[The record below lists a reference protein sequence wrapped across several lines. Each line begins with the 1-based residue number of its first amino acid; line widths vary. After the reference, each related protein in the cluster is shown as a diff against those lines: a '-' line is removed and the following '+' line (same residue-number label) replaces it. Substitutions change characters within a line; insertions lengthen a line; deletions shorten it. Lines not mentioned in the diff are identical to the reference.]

1 MISKTPQPKGSG
13 VFFNWYKTGTGS
25 NIESQGIER
34 MNPSTHMVPVLR
46 SGSQILIEALQNNGV
61 KQIFGYPGGTI
72 MPVYDALVGS
82 GLKHYLCRHEQ
93 GAALAADAYGRV
105 TRKAGVCMATSG
117 PGATNLVTGI
127 ANAFMDSVPMV
138 VITGQVPTALQGTD
152 AFQEVDIF
160 GITMPV
166 VKHSYIVRNVSDI
179 PRIVN
184 EAFQLAEN
192 GRPGP
197 VLIDLPKDISA
208 GMGETI
214 ETLPAPLPE
223 ASKPDPVAMQQASDM
238 LSRARRPLVIAGGGI
253 AISDSVGAFRAFI
266 ERTGLPVT
274 TTLKGLG
281 IMPTDHPGYVGMLG
295 MHGNGAANHVVQN
308 CDLLMVV
315 GARFDDRAT
324 GHLSQFAQSARII
337 HLDID
342 PAEISKLRKADVAI
356 VGELKP
362 ALEGLQP
369 ENKANATWLGQCAG
383 WKKEFAW
390 RYDAPAKG
398 IYAPRLLWDLSR
410 AKPEGLTIT
419 CDVGQHQM
427 WVAQHCSFNDPLEHL
442 SSGGLGTMGY
452 GLPAAI
458 GAKIAK
464 PEDMVICVSGDGSFM
479 MNVQE
484 LATINRYGIDV
495 KILLFDNSALGLV
508 RQWQEIFFEGN
519 YSEVHL
525 DDNPDFAGV
534 ARAFG
539 VKARSISEPE
549 EVSQALDWL
558 LHTEGAA
565 MLHVA
570 IDSMENVWPLVPP
583 GKPNHKM
590 MSAKTADQGTGN
602 GK

>member
-1 MISKTPQPKGSG
+1 
-13 VFFNWYKTGTGS
+13 
-25 NIESQGIER
+25 
-34 MNPSTHMVPVLR
+34 MNTSTNLASASPAPALR
-46 SGSQILIEALQNNGV
+46 SGSQILIESLERNGV

-82 GLKHYLCRHEQ
+82 SLVHYLCRHEQ
-93 GAALAADAYGRV
+93 GAALAADAYARV

-138 VITGQVPTALQGTD
+138 VITGQVPSALQGTD

-160 GITMPV
+160 GITLPV

-179 PRIVN
+179 PAIVN
-184 EAFQLAEN
+184 EAFQIAES

-208 GMGETI
+208 GMGEAVFAPPSKQP
-214 ETLPAPLPE
+214 ETSPPEPE
-223 ASKPDPVAMQQASDM
+223 AMRQAAAM
-238 LSRARRPLVIAGGGI
+238 LSESRRPLVIAGGGI
-253 AISDSVGAFRAFI
+253 AISDSVDVFRQFI
-266 ERTGLPVT
+266 VRTGLPVT
-274 TTLKGLG
+274 STLKGLG
-281 IMPTDHPGYVGMLG
+281 VMPAEHPNFVGMLG
-295 MHGNGAANHVVQN
+295 MHGNGAANHAVQN

-324 GHLSQFAQSARII
+324 GHLAQFAPAARVI

-342 PAEISKLRKADVAI
+342 AAEISKLRKADVAI
-356 VGELKP
+356 VGELAP
-362 ALEGLQP
+362 ALEGIRP
-369 ENKANATWLGQCAG
+369 EKTANPGWRAQCAG

-390 RYDAPAKG
+390 RYDAPVKG
-398 IYAPRLLWDLSR
+398 IYAPKLLRDLSHAR
-410 AKPEGLTIT
+410 PEGLTIT

-427 WVAQHCSFNDPLEHL
+427 WVAQHCRFNDPLEHI

-464 PEDMVICVSGDGSFM
+464 PEATVVCVSGDGSIM
-479 MNVQE
+479 MNIQE
-484 LATINRYGIDV
+484 LATVKRYGIDV
-495 KILLFDNSALGLV
+495 KILLLDNSALGLV
-508 RQWQEIFFEGN
+508 RQWQEIFFNGN

-525 DDNPDFAGV
+525 SDNPDFAAV

-539 VKARSISEPE
+539 IQARSISEPE
-549 EVSQALDWL
+549 EVEDALDWL
-558 LHTEGAA
+558 LNTESAA
-565 MLHVA
+565 LLHVS

-583 GKPNHKM
+583 GKPNHQM
-590 MSAKTADQGTGN
+590 MQSSTRR
-602 GK
+602 

>member
-1 MISKTPQPKGSG
+1 MK
-13 VFFNWYKTGTGS
+13 
-25 NIESQGIER
+25 
-34 MNPSTHMVPVLR
+34 PSTQIAPKLR
-46 SGSQILIEALQNNGV
+46 SGSKILIEALERNGV

-105 TRKAGVCMATSG
+105 TRKAGVCIATSG

-138 VITGQVPTALQGTD
+138 VITGQVPSALQGTD

-160 GITMPV
+160 GITLPI
-166 VKHSYIVRNVSDI
+166 VKHSYIVRSVNEI
-179 PRIVN
+179 PHIVN
-184 EAFQLAEN
+184 EAFQLAQN

-208 GMGETI
+208 GMGDVVYTPPQAWPA
-214 ETLPAPLPE
+214 TDLPDE
-223 ASKPDPVAMQQASDM
+223 DAMQAAAEM
-238 LSRARRPLVIAGGGI
+238 LSHARRPLVIAGGGI
-253 AISDSVGAFRAFI
+253 AISDSVEVFRQFI
-266 ERTGLPVT
+266 DRTGLPVT

-281 IMPTDHPGYVGMLG
+281 VMPADDPQYVGMLG
-295 MHGNGAANHVVQN
+295 MHGNGAANHAVQN

-324 GHLSQFAQSARII
+324 GHLAQFAQSARII
-337 HLDID
+337 HVDID
-342 PAEISKLRKADVAI
+342 AAEISKLRKADVAI
-356 VGELKP
+356 VSELAP
-362 ALEGLQP
+362 ALEGIRP
-369 ENKANATWLGQCAG
+369 ENTANPGWRAQCAG
-383 WKKEFAW
+383 WTKEFAW
-390 RYDAPAKG
+390 RYDAPGKG
-398 IYAPRLLWDLSR
+398 IYAPKLLRDLSR
-410 AKPEGLTIT
+410 AQPEGLTIT

-427 WVAQHCSFNDPLEHL
+427 WVAQHCTFNDPLEHI

-458 GAKIAK
+458 GAKVAK
-464 PEDMVICVSGDGSFM
+464 PDATVVCVSGDGSIM
-479 MNVQE
+479 MNIQE
-484 LATINRYGIDV
+484 LATLNRYGIDV
-495 KILLFDNSALGLV
+495 KILLLDNSALGLV

-525 DDNPDFAGV
+525 ADNPDFAAV

-539 VKARSISEPE
+539 IQARSIKEPE
-549 EVSQALDWL
+549 EVSDALEWL
-558 LHTEGAA
+558 LNTESAA
-565 MLHVA
+565 MLHVS

-590 MSAKTADQGTGN
+590 MRSN
-602 GK
+602 P

>member
-1 MISKTPQPKGSG
+1 MKTSSHLAPE
-13 VFFNWYKTGTGS
+13 F
-25 NIESQGIER
+25 
-34 MNPSTHMVPVLR
+34 R
-46 SGSQILIEALQNNGV
+46 SGSQVLLEALERNGV

-72 MPVYDALVGS
+72 MPVYDALVGT
-82 GLKHYLCRHEQ
+82 GLQHYLCRHEQ

-138 VITGQVPTALQGTD
+138 VITGQVPSTLQGTD

-160 GITMPV
+160 GITLPI
-166 VKHSYIVRNVSDI
+166 VKHSYIVRNIADI
-179 PRIVN
+179 PRIVD
-184 EAFQLAEN
+184 EAFLIAEG

-208 GMGETI
+208 GMGAAIHVPKSIYPEA
-214 ETLPAPLPE
+214 PAPDPAAMKT
-223 ASKPDPVAMQQASDM
+223 ASEM
-238 LSRARRPLVIAGGGI
+238 LSQARRPLVIAGGGI
-253 AISDSVGAFRAFI
+253 AISDSVEVFRDFI
-266 ERTGLPVT
+266 ARTGVPVT
-274 TTLKGLG
+274 ATLKGLG
-281 IMPTDHPGYVGMLG
+281 VIPSDAPGFVGMLG
-295 MHGNGAANHVVQN
+295 MHGNGAANHAVQN

-324 GHLSQFAQSARII
+324 GHLAQFAKSARVI

-342 PAEISKLRKADVAI
+342 AAEISKLRKADVAI
-356 VGELKP
+356 VGELAP
-362 ALEGLQP
+362 ALEGIRPQK
-369 ENKANATWLGQCAG
+369 KANPGWCSQCEG
-383 WKKEFAW
+383 WTREFAW
-390 RYDAPAKG
+390 RYDAPVKG
-398 IYAPRLLWDLSR
+398 IYAPKLLRDLSR
-410 AKPEGLTIT
+410 VKPEDMIIT

-427 WVAQHCSFNDPLEHL
+427 WVAQHCKFDDPLQHL

-458 GAKIAK
+458 GAKVAR
-464 PEDMVICVSGDGSFM
+464 PESTVVCVSGDGSIM

-484 LATINRYGIDV
+484 LATIKRYGIDV

-508 RQWQEIFFEGN
+508 RQWQEIFFDGN

-525 DDNPDFAGV
+525 SDNPDFAGV

-539 VKARSISEPE
+539 IQARSISESE
-549 EVSQALDWL
+549 EVAAALEWL
-558 LHTEGAA
+558 LNTDGAA
-565 MLHVA
+565 MLHVS

-590 MSAKTADQGTGN
+590 MQSIPKDQR
-602 GK
+602 

>member
-1 MISKTPQPKGSG
+1 
-13 VFFNWYKTGTGS
+13 
-25 NIESQGIER
+25 
-34 MNPSTHMVPVLR
+34 MNASTQMAPEHAR
-46 SGSQILIEALQNNGV
+46 SGSQILIEMLKRNGV
-61 KQIFGYPGGTI
+61 KQFFGYPGGTI

-138 VITGQVPTALQGTD
+138 VITGQVPSALQGTD

-160 GITMPV
+160 GITLPI
-166 VKHSYIVRNVSDI
+166 VKHSYIVREIADI

-184 EAFQLAEN
+184 EAFQLAQG

-208 GMGETI
+208 GMGEVI
-214 ETLPAPLPE
+214 DVDPEPQPELPQ
-223 ASKPDPVAMQQASDM
+223 PDVQAMQAASEL
-238 LSRARRPLVIAGGGI
+238 LSQARRPLVIAGGGI
-253 AISDSVGAFRAFI
+253 AISDSVEVFRKFVASM
-266 ERTGLPVT
+266 GVPVT
-274 TTLKGLG
+274 STLKGLG
-281 IMPTDHPGYVGMLG
+281 VMPTDDPCYVGMLG
-295 MHGNGAANHVVQN
+295 MHGNGAANHAVQN
-308 CDLLMVV
+308 CDVLMVV

-324 GHLSQFAQSARII
+324 GHLAQFAKSARII

-342 PAEISKLRKADVAI
+342 AAEISKLRKADVAV
-356 VGELKP
+356 VGELAP
-362 ALEGLQP
+362 ALEGIRP
-369 ENKANATWLGQCAG
+369 NTRANATWCAQCEG

-390 RYDAPAKG
+390 RYDAPGKG
-398 IYAPRLLWDLSR
+398 IYAPRLLRDLSR
-410 AKPEGLTIT
+410 ARPEGMTIT

-427 WVAQHCSFNDPLEHL
+427 WVAQHCHFDDPLDHL

-464 PEDMVICVSGDGSFM
+464 PENTVVCVSGDGSIM

-484 LATINRYGIDV
+484 LATLNRYGIDV
-495 KILLFDNSALGLV
+495 KILLLDNSALGLV
-508 RQWQEIFFEGN
+508 RQWQEIFFDGN

-539 VKARSISEPE
+539 IQAHSIKEPE
-549 EVSQALDWL
+549 EVYDGLEWL
-558 LHTEGAA
+558 LNTKGPA
-565 MLHVA
+565 MLHVS

-590 MSAKTADQGTGN
+590 MKSNPQKAR
-602 GK
+602 

>member
-1 MISKTPQPKGSG
+1 M
-13 VFFNWYKTGTGS
+13 
-25 NIESQGIER
+25 E
-34 MNPSTHMVPVLR
+34 PSTQLAPELR
-46 SGSQILIEALQNNGV
+46 SGSQILIEMLKRNGV

-160 GITMPV
+160 GITLPI
-166 VKHSYIVRNVSDI
+166 VKHSYIVREVADI

-184 EAFQLAEN
+184 EAFQLAQG

-208 GMGETI
+208 GMGEFIDT
-214 ETLPAPLPE
+214 TPVPLPKACEPDAGALHE
-223 ASKPDPVAMQQASDM
+223 AGKM

-253 AISDSVGAFRAFI
+253 AISNSVEVFRRFVA
-266 ERTGLPVT
+266 RTGVPVT
-274 TTLKGLG
+274 STLKGLG
-281 IMPTDHPGYVGMLG
+281 VMSTDDPGFVGMLG
-295 MHGNGAANHVVQN
+295 MHGNGAANHAVQN

-324 GHLSQFAQSARII
+324 GHLAQFAPSARII

-342 PAEISKLRKADVAI
+342 AAEISKLRKADLAI
-356 VGELKP
+356 VSELAP
-362 ALEGLQP
+362 ALEGIQP
-369 ENKANATWLGQCAG
+369 ESKANSTWCGQCAS

-390 RYDAPAKG
+390 RYDAPGNG
-398 IYAPRLLWDLSR
+398 IYAPRLLRDLSR
-410 AKPEGLTIT
+410 ARPEGMTIT
-419 CDVGQHQM
+419 CDVGQHPM
-427 WVAQHCSFNDPLEHL
+427 WVAQHCKFNDPLEHL

-464 PEDMVICVSGDGSFM
+464 PENTVVCVSGDGSIM
-479 MNVQE
+479 MNIQE
-484 LATINRYGIDV
+484 LATLNRYGIDV
-495 KILLFDNSALGLV
+495 KIVLLDNAALGLV
-508 RQWQEIFFEGN
+508 RQWQEIFFDGN

-525 DDNPDFAGV
+525 DDNPDFAAV

-539 VKARSISEPE
+539 IQARSIKEPE
-549 EVSQALDWL
+549 EVSDGIEWL
-558 LHTEGAA
+558 LNTQAAA
-565 MLHVA
+565 MLHVS

-583 GKPNHKM
+583 GKANHRM
-590 MSAKTADQGTGN
+590 MQSKPKN
-602 GK
+602 R

>member
-1 MISKTPQPKGSG
+1 MKASPHIATK
-13 VFFNWYKTGTGS
+13 
-25 NIESQGIER
+25 
-34 MNPSTHMVPVLR
+34 LR
-46 SGSQILIEALQNNGV
+46 SGSQILIEALERNGV

-138 VITGQVPTALQGTD
+138 VITGQVPTPLQGTD

-160 GITMPV
+160 GITLPI
-166 VKHSYIVRNVSDI
+166 VKHSYKVRDVADI

-184 EAFQLAEN
+184 EAFELAES

-197 VLIDLPKDISA
+197 VLIDFPKDISA
-208 GMGETI
+208 GMGEVAD
-214 ETLPAPLPE
+214 TLPASRPEVRLPDAGSLQA
-223 ASKPDPVAMQQASDM
+223 ASEM
-238 LSRARRPLVIAGGGI
+238 LSNARRPLIIAGGGI
-253 AISDSVGAFRAFI
+253 AISDSVNDFRQFAA
-266 ERTGLPVT
+266 RTGVPVAA
-274 TTLKGLG
+274 TLKGLG
-281 IMPTDHPGYVGMLG
+281 VMPVDDPCFVGMLG
-295 MHGNGAANHVVQN
+295 MHGNGAANHAVQN
-308 CDLLMVV
+308 CDVLMVV

-324 GHLSQFAQSARII
+324 GHLAQFAQSARII

-356 VGELKP
+356 VSELAP
-362 ALEGLQP
+362 ALAGIRP
-369 ENKANATWLGQCAG
+369 ERKANASWCAQCAG

-390 RYDAPAKG
+390 RYDAPGEG
-398 IYAPRLLWDLSR
+398 IYAPRLLRDLSR
-410 AKPEGLTIT
+410 ARPEGMTIT

-427 WVAQHCSFNDPLEHL
+427 WVAQHCNFNDPLEHI

-458 GAKIAK
+458 GVKIAK
-464 PEDMVICVSGDGSFM
+464 PEATVVCVSGDGSIM
-479 MNVQE
+479 MNIQE
-484 LATINRYGIDV
+484 LATLSRYGIDV

-508 RQWQEIFFEGN
+508 RQWQELFFGGN
-519 YSEVHL
+519 YSEVDL
-525 DDNPDFAGV
+525 SDNPDFAAV
-534 ARAFG
+534 ASAFG
-539 VKARSISEPE
+539 IQSRSIEKPE
-549 EVSQALDWL
+549 EEADAIEWL
-558 LHTEGAA
+558 LNTQGPAL
-565 MLHVA
+565 LHVTV
-570 IDSMENVWPLVPP
+570 DPMENVWPLVPP

-590 MSAKTADQGTGN
+590 MRANPAKGR
-602 GK
+602 

>member
-1 MISKTPQPKGSG
+1 
-13 VFFNWYKTGTGS
+13 
-25 NIESQGIER
+25 
-34 MNPSTHMVPVLR
+34 MNPSTHLVPEIL
-46 SGSQILIEALQNNGV
+46 SGSQILIEALERNGV

-82 GLKHYLCRHEQ
+82 GIKHYLCRHEQ
-93 GAALAADAYGRV
+93 GAALAADAFGRV

-138 VITGQVPTALQGTD
+138 VVTGQVPSALQGTD

-160 GITMPV
+160 GITLPI
-166 VKHSYIVRNVSDI
+166 VKHSYIVREVADI
-179 PRIVN
+179 PRIVS
-184 EAFQLAEN
+184 EAFQLAQN

-208 GMGETI
+208 GMGEAVFTQPV
-214 ETLPAPLPE
+214 EPQAPP
-223 ASKPDPVAMQQASDM
+223 KPDTGAMKTASEM
-238 LSRARRPLVIAGGGI
+238 LSQARRPLVIAGGGI
-253 AISDSVGAFRAFI
+253 AISDSVEAFREFAT
-266 ERTGLPVT
+266 RTGVPVT

-281 IMPTDHPGYVGMLG
+281 VMPTHDPCYLGMLG
-295 MHGNGAANHVVQN
+295 MHGNGAANHAVQN

-324 GHLSQFAQSARII
+324 GHLAQFAPSARVI
-337 HLDID
+337 HIDID
-342 PAEISKLRKADVAI
+342 PAEISKLRKADVSI
-356 VGELKP
+356 VSELAP
-362 ALEGLQP
+362 ALEGIRP
-369 ENKANATWLGQCAG
+369 ESQANSGWRAQCMG
-383 WKKEFAW
+383 WIKEFAW
-390 RYDAPAKG
+390 RYDAPAEG
-398 IYAPRLLWDLSR
+398 IYAPRLLRDLSR
-410 AKPEGLTIT
+410 VQPEGMIIT

-427 WVAQHCSFNDPLEHL
+427 WVAQHCTFSDPLQHI

-458 GAKIAK
+458 GAKVAK
-464 PEDMVICVSGDGSFM
+464 PEATVVCVSGDGSIM

-484 LATINRYGIDV
+484 LATLKRYGIDV

-508 RQWQEIFFEGN
+508 RQWQEIFFDGN

-525 DDNPDFAGV
+525 SDNPDFAGV

-539 VKARSISEPE
+539 IQARSIEQPE
-549 EVSQALDWL
+549 EVSEALAWL
-558 LHTEGAA
+558 LNTDGAA
-565 MLHVA
+565 MLHVS

-590 MSAKTADQGTGN
+590 MSSNPEKGR
-602 GK
+602 

>member
-1 MISKTPQPKGSG
+1 
-13 VFFNWYKTGTGS
+13 
-25 NIESQGIER
+25 
-34 MNPSTHMVPVLR
+34 MNPSKQLAPELL
-46 SGSQILIEALQNNGV
+46 SGSQVLIEALERNGV

-82 GLKHYLCRHEQ
+82 SMKHYLCRHEQ

-138 VITGQVPTALQGTD
+138 VITGQVPSALQGTD

-160 GITMPV
+160 GITLPI
-166 VKHSYIVRNVSDI
+166 VKHSYIVREIADI
-179 PRIVN
+179 PRIVD
-184 EAFQLAEN
+184 EAFQLAES

-208 GMGETI
+208 GTGPAVHVP
-214 ETLPAPLPE
+214 LAPLP
-223 ASKPDPVAMQQASDM
+223 AAPKPDASALQAASDM
-238 LSRARRPLVIAGGGI
+238 LSKARRPLVIAGGGI
-253 AISDSVGAFRAFI
+253 AISDSVEAFRRFV
-266 ERTGLPVT
+266 ERTAVPVT

-281 IMPTDHPGYVGMLG
+281 VMPADAEGYVGMLG
-295 MHGNGAANHVVQN
+295 MHGNGAANHAVQN

-324 GHLSQFAQSARII
+324 GHLAQFAPSARVI
-337 HLDID
+337 HIDID
-342 PAEISKLRKADVAI
+342 AAEISKLRKADVAI
-356 VGELKP
+356 VSELAP
-362 ALEGLQP
+362 ALDGIRP
-369 ENKANATWLGQCAG
+369 EHKANAGWRAQCAG
-383 WKKEFAW
+383 WTREFAW

-398 IYAPRLLWDLSR
+398 IYAPKLLRDLSR
-410 AKPEGLTIT
+410 VQPAGMITT

-427 WVAQHCSFNDPLEHL
+427 WVAQHCSFDDPLQHL

-458 GAKIAK
+458 GAKVAR
-464 PEDMVICVSGDGSFM
+464 PEVTVLCVSGDGSIM

-484 LATINRYGIDV
+484 LATLKRYDIDV

-508 RQWQEIFFEGN
+508 RQWQEIFFDGN

-525 DDNPDFAGV
+525 SDNPDFAGV

-539 VKARSISEPE
+539 IQARSINEPG
-549 EVSQALDWL
+549 EVSGALDWL
-558 LHTEGAA
+558 LNSEGAA

-590 MSAKTADQGTGN
+590 MRSNPDKAR
-602 GK
+602 

>member
-1 MISKTPQPKGSG
+1 MK
-13 VFFNWYKTGTGS
+13 
-25 NIESQGIER
+25 
-34 MNPSTHMVPVLR
+34 PSTNLAPRLH
-46 SGSQILIEALQNNGV
+46 SGSQVLIEMLKRNGV

-72 MPVYDALVGS
+72 MPVYDALVGA
-82 GLKHYLCRHEQ
+82 GLQHYLCRHEQ

-105 TRKAGVCMATSG
+105 TRRAGVCMATSG

-127 ANAFMDSVPMV
+127 ANAFMDSVPLV
-138 VITGQVPTALQGTD
+138 VITGQVPSPLQGTD

-160 GITMPV
+160 GITLPI
-166 VKHSYIVRNVSDI
+166 VKHSYIVREISDI

-184 EAFQLAEN
+184 EAFQLAEG

-208 GMGETI
+208 GMSEVSYS
-214 ETLPAPLPE
+214 APLPQPLLPQPE
-223 ASKPDPVAMQQASDM
+223 PLAVQAAIEM
-238 LSRARRPLVIAGGGI
+238 LSQARRPLIIAGGGI
-253 AISDSVGAFRAFI
+253 AISDSVDVFRSFV
-266 ERTGLPVT
+266 ERTGIPVT
-274 TTLKGLG
+274 STLKGLG
-281 IMPTDHPGYVGMLG
+281 VMPSGDPDFVGMLG
-295 MHGNGAANHVVQN
+295 MHGNGAANHAVQN
-308 CDLLMVV
+308 CDVLMVV

-324 GHLSQFAQSARII
+324 GHLAGFAQSARII

-342 PAEISKLRKADVAI
+342 AAEISKLRKADVAI
-356 VGELKP
+356 VSELAP
-362 ALEGLQP
+362 ALEAIQLHD
-369 ENKANATWLGQCAG
+369 KVRASWLGQCAG

-390 RYDAPAKG
+390 RYDAPGKG
-398 IYAPRLLWDLSR
+398 IYAPRLLRDLSS
-410 AKPEGLTIT
+410 AKPEGMTIT

-427 WVAQHCSFNDPLEHL
+427 WVAQHCSFDNPLDHL

-464 PEDMVICVSGDGSFM
+464 PENTVVCVSGDGSIM

-484 LATINRYGIDV
+484 LATLNRYKIDV
-495 KILLFDNSALGLV
+495 KILLLDNSALGLV
-508 RQWQEIFFEGN
+508 RQWQQIFFDGN

-539 VKARSISEPE
+539 IQARTISEPD
-549 EVSQALDWL
+549 EVCTALDWL
-558 LHTEGAA
+558 LNTEGAA
-565 MLHVA
+565 MLHVS

-583 GKPNHKM
+583 GKANHM
-590 MSAKTADQGTGN
+590 MMKSNPLKEH
-602 GK
+602 

>member
-1 MISKTPQPKGSG
+1 M
-13 VFFNWYKTGTGS
+13 
-25 NIESQGIER
+25 EA
-34 MNPSTHMVPVLR
+34 STHRAMEVR
-46 SGSQILIEALQNNGV
+46 SGSQILIKALERNGV

-160 GITMPV
+160 GITLPI
-166 VKHSYIVRNVSDI
+166 VKHSYIVRDIAAI

-184 EAFQLAEN
+184 EAFELAEG

-208 GMGETI
+208 GMGEVGDRTPPSRPAVR
-214 ETLPAPLPE
+214 LPDSQALQA
-223 ASKPDPVAMQQASDM
+223 ASEILAN
-238 LSRARRPLVIAGGGI
+238 ARRPLIIAGGGI
-253 AISDSVGAFRAFI
+253 AISDSVTVFREFAA
-266 ERTGLPVT
+266 RTGVPVT
-274 TTLKGLG
+274 ATLKGLG
-281 IMPTDHPGYVGMLG
+281 VMPADDPCYVGMLG
-295 MHGNGAANHVVQN
+295 MHGNGAANHAVQN
-308 CDLLMVV
+308 CDVLMVV

-324 GHLSQFAQSARII
+324 GHLAQFAPSARII

-342 PAEISKLRKADVAI
+342 PAEISKLRKADVAVI
-356 VGELKP
+356 SELAP
-362 ALEGLQP
+362 ALEGIQP
-369 ENKANATWLGQCAG
+369 EHKANATWCAQCAA

-390 RYDAPAKG
+390 RYDAPGEG
-398 IYAPRLLWDLSR
+398 IYAPKLLRDLSR
-410 AKPEGLTIT
+410 ACPQRTIIT

-427 WVAQHCSFNDPLEHL
+427 WVAQHCKFDDPLEHI

-458 GAKIAK
+458 GASIAR
-464 PEDMVICVSGDGSFM
+464 PEATVVCVSGDGSIM
-479 MNVQE
+479 MNIQE
-484 LATINRYGIDV
+484 LATLKRYAIDV
-495 KILLFDNSALGLV
+495 KILLLDNSALGLV
-508 RQWQEIFFEGN
+508 RQWQELFFDGN
-519 YSEVHL
+519 YSEVNL
-525 DDNPDFAGV
+525 ADNPDFAVV
-534 ARAFG
+534 ANAFG
-539 VKARSISEPE
+539 IQSRSIDQPD
-549 EVSQALDWL
+549 EVAGAIEWL
-558 LHTEGAA
+558 LNTEGAA
-565 MLHVA
+565 LLHVS
-570 IDSMENVWPLVPP
+570 IDPMENVWPLVPP

-590 MSAKTADQGTGN
+590 MKSNPAKGR
-602 GK
+602 

>member
-1 MISKTPQPKGSG
+1 
-13 VFFNWYKTGTGS
+13 
-25 NIESQGIER
+25 
-34 MNPSTHMVPVLR
+34 MNASTHIAPELR
-46 SGSQILIEALQNNGV
+46 SGSQILIRALEGNGV

-82 GLKHYLCRHEQ
+82 SMKHYLCRHEQ

-127 ANAFMDSVPMV
+127 ANAFMDSVPVV

-160 GITMPV
+160 GITLPI
-166 VKHSYIVRNVSDI
+166 VKHSYIVRNVADI

-184 EAFQLAEN
+184 EAFALAEG

-197 VLIDLPKDISA
+197 VLIDFPKDISA
-208 GMGETI
+208 GMGEVADCQ
-214 ETLPAPLPE
+214 PVARPVARFPE
-223 ASKPDPVAMQQASDM
+223 AGLLQAASDV
-238 LSRARRPLVIAGGGI
+238 LAKARRPLIIAGGGI
-253 AISDSVGAFRAFI
+253 AISDSVDVFREFAA
-266 ERTGLPVT
+266 RTGIPVS

-281 IMPTDHPGYVGMLG
+281 VIPTDDPCFVGMLG
-295 MHGNGAANHVVQN
+295 MHGNGAANHAVQN
-308 CDLLMVV
+308 CDVLMVI

-324 GHLSQFAQSARII
+324 GKLSQFAPSARII

-356 VGELKP
+356 VSELAP
-362 ALEGLQP
+362 ALEGIQP
-369 ENKANATWLGQCAG
+369 ARKASASWCGQCAG

-398 IYAPRLLWDLSR
+398 IYAPKLLRDLSR
-410 AKPEGLTIT
+410 ARPEGMTIT

-427 WVAQHCSFNDPLEHL
+427 WVAQHCRFTDPLEHI

-458 GAKIAK
+458 GAKVAK
-464 PEDMVICVSGDGSFM
+464 PEATVVCVSGDGSIM

-484 LATINRYGIDV
+484 LATVKRYGIDI

-508 RQWQEIFFEGN
+508 RQWQELFFDGN
-519 YSEVHL
+519 YSEVDL
-525 DDNPDFAGV
+525 SDNPDFSVV
-534 ARAFG
+534 ANAFG
-539 VKARSISEPE
+539 IQSMAIEQPE
-549 EVSQALDWL
+549 EVSDAIDWL
-558 LHTEGAA
+558 LNSEGAA
-565 MLHVA
+565 LLHVK
-570 IDSMENVWPLVPP
+570 IDPMENVWPLVPP

-590 MSAKTADQGTGN
+590 MKSNPAKGR
-602 GK
+602 

>member
-1 MISKTPQPKGSG
+1 
-13 VFFNWYKTGTGS
+13 
-25 NIESQGIER
+25 
-34 MNPSTHMVPVLR
+34 MNTSTQIAPELR
-46 SGSQILIEALQNNGV
+46 SGSQILIEMLKRNGV

-138 VITGQVPTALQGTD
+138 VITGQVPSALQGTD

-160 GITMPV
+160 GITLPI
-166 VKHSYIVRNVSDI
+166 VKHSYIVRSIADI

-184 EAFQLAEN
+184 EAFQLAEG

-208 GMGETI
+208 GVGDFI
-214 ETLPAPLPE
+214 EE
-223 ASKPDPVAMQQASDM
+223 KPVAVTAAPVADADALQAASEM
-238 LSRARRPLVIAGGGI
+238 LSAARRPLVISGGGI
-253 AISDSVGAFRAFI
+253 AISDSVEVFREFI
-266 ERTGLPVT
+266 ARTGLPVT
-274 TTLKGLG
+274 STLKGLG
-281 IMPTDHPGYVGMLG
+281 VMPSDDPSFIGMLG
-295 MHGNGAANHVVQN
+295 MHGNGAANHAVQN

-324 GHLSQFAQSARII
+324 GHLAQFAQSARIL

-342 PAEISKLRKADVAI
+342 PAEISKLRKADLAI
-356 VGELKP
+356 VGELAP
-362 ALEGLQP
+362 ALEGIRPQR
-369 ENKANATWLGQCAG
+369 KVSASWYGQCAG

-390 RYDAPAKG
+390 RYDSPGEG
-398 IYAPRLLWDLSR
+398 IYAPKLLRDLSR
-410 AKPEGLTIT
+410 TQPDGMIIT

-427 WVAQHCSFNDPLEHL
+427 WVAQHCKFDDPLDHL

-458 GAKIAK
+458 GAKVAK
-464 PEDMVICVSGDGSFM
+464 PESTVVCVSGDGSIM
-479 MNVQE
+479 MNIQE
-484 LATINRYGIDV
+484 LATLNRYGIDV
-495 KILLFDNSALGLV
+495 KILLLDNSALGLV

-539 VKARSISEPE
+539 IQARSIEEPE
-549 EVSQALDWL
+549 EVGDALEWL
-558 LHTEGAA
+558 LNTEGAA
-565 MLHVA
+565 MLHVT

-583 GKPNHKM
+583 GKANHRM
-590 MSAKTADQGTGN
+590 MKANPAKGR
-602 GK
+602 

>member
-1 MISKTPQPKGSG
+1 
-13 VFFNWYKTGTGS
+13 
-25 NIESQGIER
+25 
-34 MNPSTHMVPVLR
+34 MNPSTEMVPEMR
-46 SGSQILIEALQNNGV
+46 SGSRILIEALERNGV
-61 KQIFGYPGGTI
+61 TKIFGYPGGTI

-82 GLKHYLCRHEQ
+82 SMRHYLCRHEQ

-105 TRKAGVCMATSG
+105 TRKAGVCIATSG

-138 VITGQVPTALQGTD
+138 IITGQVPTGLQGTD

-160 GITMPV
+160 GITLPI
-166 VKHSYIVRNVSDI
+166 VKHSYIVRNIADI
-179 PRIVN
+179 PGIVN

-197 VLIDLPKDISA
+197 VLIDLPKDMSL
-208 GMGETI
+208 GTGEAVYTAP
-214 ETLPAPLPE
+214 TPLPQAPE
-223 ASKPDPVAMQQASDM
+223 PDAQAMQSASEM
-238 LSRARRPLVIAGGGI
+238 LSKARRPLVIAGGGI
-253 AISDSVGAFRAFI
+253 AISDSVEEFREFI
-266 ERTGLPVT
+266 ARTDLPVT

-281 IMPTDHPGYVGMLG
+281 IMPTEHPGYVGMLG
-295 MHGNGAANHVVQN
+295 MHGNGAANHTVQN

-324 GHLSQFAQSARII
+324 GQLSLFAPSARII

-356 VGELKP
+356 VGELKT
-362 ALEGLQP
+362 ALEGIRP
-369 ENKANATWLGQCAG
+369 ENKANATWRGQCTG

-398 IYAPRLLWDLSR
+398 IYAPRLLRDMCS
-410 AKPEGLTIT
+410 AKPEGMIIT

-464 PEDMVICVSGDGSFM
+464 PESTVLCVSGDGSIM

-484 LATINRYGIDV
+484 MATINRYDIDV
-495 KILLFDNSALGLV
+495 KILVFDNSALGLV
-508 RQWQEIFFEGN
+508 RQWQQIFFDGN

-539 VKARSISEPE
+539 IQARSIKETE
-549 EVSQALDWL
+549 EVSDAIEWL
-558 LHTEGAA
+558 LNSEGAA
-565 MLHVA
+565 LLHVS

-583 GKPNHKM
+583 GAPNHKM
-590 MSAKTADQGTGN
+590 MSSITGN
-602 GK
+602 KG

>member
-1 MISKTPQPKGSG
+1 
-13 VFFNWYKTGTGS
+13 
-25 NIESQGIER
+25 
-34 MNPSTHMVPVLR
+34 MNPSTHIAPALR
-46 SGSQILIEALQNNGV
+46 SGSQILIEALERNGV

-82 GLKHYLCRHEQ
+82 GLRHYLCRHEQ

-160 GITMPV
+160 GITLPI
-166 VKHSYIVRNVSDI
+166 VKHSYIVRSVADI

-184 EAFQLAEN
+184 EAFQLAQG

-197 VLIDLPKDISA
+197 VLIDFPKDIST
-208 GMGETI
+208 GMSAVVDI
-214 ETLPAPLPE
+214 APAAPLEARLPDATALE
-223 ASKPDPVAMQQASDM
+223 TASKM
-238 LSRARRPLVIAGGGI
+238 LSQARRPLVIAGGGI
-253 AISDSVGAFRAFI
+253 AISDSVEVFRQFAA
-266 ERTGLPVT
+266 RTGVPVT
-274 TTLKGLG
+274 ATLKGLG
-281 IMPTDHPGYVGMLG
+281 VMPTDAACFVGMLG
-295 MHGNGAANHVVQN
+295 MHGNGAANHAVQN

-324 GHLSQFAQSARII
+324 GHLAQFAPSARII

-342 PAEISKLRKADVAI
+342 AAEISKLRKADVGI
-356 VGELKP
+356 VSELAP
-362 ALEGLQP
+362 ALEGIRP
-369 ENKANATWLGQCAG
+369 ERKANPGWCAQCAG

-390 RYDAPAKG
+390 RYDAPVEG
-398 IYAPRLLWDLSR
+398 IYAPKLLRDMSQ
-410 AKPEGLTIT
+410 AHPEGLTIT

-427 WVAQHCSFNDPLEHL
+427 WVAQHCEFDHPLDHI

-464 PEDMVICVSGDGSFM
+464 PEATVVCVSGDGSIM
-479 MNVQE
+479 MNIQE
-484 LATINRYGIDV
+484 LATLKRYGIDV

-508 RQWQEIFFEGN
+508 RQWQELFFDGN
-519 YSEVHL
+519 YSEVDL
-525 DDNPDFAGV
+525 SDNPDFSAV
-534 ARAFG
+534 ASAFG
-539 VKARSISEPE
+539 IQSKSISKPE
-549 EVSQALDWL
+549 EVSDAIEWLFNTDAAAL
-558 LHTEGAA
+558 LH
-565 MLHVA
+565 VS
-570 IDSMENVWPLVPP
+570 IDPMDNVWPLVPP

-590 MSAKTADQGTGN
+590 MRSNPVKGR
-602 GK
+602 

>member
-1 MISKTPQPKGSG
+1 MK
-13 VFFNWYKTGTGS
+13 
-25 NIESQGIER
+25 
-34 MNPSTHMVPVLR
+34 PSTQIAPKLR
-46 SGSQILIEALQNNGV
+46 SGSQVLIEALERNGV

-105 TRKAGVCMATSG
+105 TRKAGVCIATSG

-138 VITGQVPTALQGTD
+138 VITGQVPSALQGTD

-160 GITMPV
+160 GITLPI
-166 VKHSYIVRNVSDI
+166 VKHSYIVRNVTDI
-179 PRIVN
+179 PHIVN
-184 EAFQLAEN
+184 EAFQLAQN

-208 GMGETI
+208 GMGDVVYTPPQAWPA
-214 ETLPAPLPE
+214 TDLPDE
-223 ASKPDPVAMQQASDM
+223 EAMQAAAEM
-238 LSRARRPLVIAGGGI
+238 LSQARRPLVIAGGGI
-253 AISDSVGAFRAFI
+253 AISDSVEAFRQFI
-266 ERTGLPVT
+266 DRTGLPVT

-281 IMPTDHPGYVGMLG
+281 VMPADDPHYVGMLG
-295 MHGNGAANHVVQN
+295 MHGNGAANHAVQN

-324 GHLSQFAQSARII
+324 GHLAQFAQSARII
-337 HLDID
+337 HVDID
-342 PAEISKLRKADVAI
+342 AAEISKLRKADVAI
-356 VGELKP
+356 VSELAP
-362 ALEGLQP
+362 ALEGIRP
-369 ENKANATWLGQCAG
+369 EQTANSGWQAQCAG
-383 WKKEFAW
+383 WTKEFAW
-390 RYDAPAKG
+390 RYDAPGKG
-398 IYAPRLLWDLSR
+398 IYAPKLLRDLSR
-410 AKPEGLTIT
+410 AQPEGLTIT

-427 WVAQHCSFNDPLEHL
+427 WVAQHCTFNDPLEHI

-458 GAKIAK
+458 GAKVAK
-464 PEDMVICVSGDGSFM
+464 PDATVVCVSGDGSIM
-479 MNVQE
+479 MNIQE
-484 LATINRYGIDV
+484 LATLNRYGIDV
-495 KILLFDNSALGLV
+495 KILLLDNSALGLV

-525 DDNPDFAGV
+525 ADNPDFAAV

-539 VKARSISEPE
+539 IQARSIKEPE
-549 EVSQALDWL
+549 EVSDALEWL
-558 LHTEGAA
+558 LNTESAA
-565 MLHVA
+565 MLHVS

-590 MSAKTADQGTGN
+590 MRSN
-602 GK
+602 P

>member
-1 MISKTPQPKGSG
+1 
-13 VFFNWYKTGTGS
+13 
-25 NIESQGIER
+25 
-34 MNPSTHMVPVLR
+34 MNPSTKLAPELR
-46 SGSQILIEALQNNGV
+46 SGSRVLIEALKRNGV

-138 VITGQVPTALQGTD
+138 VITGQVPSALQGTD

-160 GITMPV
+160 GITLPI
-166 VKHSYIVRNVSDI
+166 VKHSYIVRDVADI

-184 EAFQLAEN
+184 EAFQLAQE

-208 GMGETI
+208 GVGDVVDIDPVHVPLI
-214 ETLPAPLPE
+214 EAPRPE
-223 ASKPDPVAMQQASDM
+223 ARDLQVASEM
-238 LSRARRPLVIAGGGI
+238 LSKARRPLVIAGGGI
-253 AISDSVGAFRAFI
+253 AISDSVEVFREFAA
-266 ERTGLPVT
+266 RTGLPVT
-274 TTLKGLG
+274 ATLKGLG
-281 IMPTDHPGYVGMLG
+281 VMPPDDPAYVGMLG
-295 MHGNGAANHVVQN
+295 MHGNGAANHAVQN
-308 CDLLMVV
+308 CDVLMVV

-324 GHLSQFAQSARII
+324 GHLAQFAPAARVI

-342 PAEISKLRKADVAI
+342 AAEISKLRKADVAI
-356 VGELKP
+356 VSELAP
-362 ALEGLQP
+362 ALEGIRP
-369 ENKANATWLGQCAG
+369 EHKANPGWRAQCAG
-383 WKKEFAW
+383 WTKEFAW

-398 IYAPRLLWDLSR
+398 IYAPRLLRDLCR

-427 WVAQHCSFNDPLEHL
+427 WVAQHCKFNDPLEHIT
-442 SSGGLGTMGY
+442 SGGLGTMGY

-458 GAKIAK
+458 GVKVAK
-464 PEDMVICVSGDGSFM
+464 PEHTVVCVSGDGSIM

-484 LATINRYGIDV
+484 LATLNRYGIDV

-508 RQWQEIFFEGN
+508 RQWQELFFEGN

-539 VKARSISEPE
+539 IQARSIREPE
-549 EVSQALDWL
+549 EVSDAIEWL
-558 LHTEGAA
+558 LNTQGAA
-565 MLHVA
+565 MLHVS

-590 MSAKTADQGTGN
+590 MRSNPEKGR
-602 GK
+602 

>member
-1 MISKTPQPKGSG
+1 MKA
-13 VFFNWYKTGTGS
+13 
-25 NIESQGIER
+25 
-34 MNPSTHMVPVLR
+34 STHIAVKLR
-46 SGSQILIEALQNNGV
+46 SGSQILIEALERTGV

-93 GAALAADAYGRV
+93 GAALAADAFGRV
-105 TRKAGVCMATSG
+105 TRRAGVCIATSG

-138 VITGQVPTALQGTD
+138 IITGQVPSPLQGTD

-160 GITMPV
+160 GITLPI
-166 VKHSYIVRNVSDI
+166 VKHSYIVRSVSDI
-179 PRIVN
+179 PHIVN

-208 GMGETI
+208 GMGDVVYTPPQAWP
-214 ETLPAPLPE
+214 TTCAP
-223 ASKPDPVAMQQASDM
+223 DVTAMQEAAKM
-238 LSRARRPLVIAGGGI
+238 LSQARRPLVIAGGGI
-253 AISDSVGAFRAFI
+253 AISDSVEVFRRFI

-274 TTLKGLG
+274 STLKGLG
-281 IMPTDHPGYVGMLG
+281 VIPPDSPGYVGMLG
-295 MHGNGAANHVVQN
+295 MHGNGAANHAVQN

-324 GHLSQFAQSARII
+324 GHLAQFAPAARII

-342 PAEISKLRKADVAI
+342 AAEISKLRKADVAI
-356 VGELKP
+356 VSELEP
-362 ALEGLQP
+362 ALEGIRP
-369 ENKANATWLGQCAG
+369 ERKANKGWRAQCAG
-383 WKKEFAW
+383 WTKEFAW
-390 RYDAPAKG
+390 RYDAPVKG
-398 IYAPRLLWDLSR
+398 IYAPKLLRDLSAAR
-410 AKPEGLTIT
+410 PGGLTIT

-427 WVAQHCSFNDPLEHL
+427 WVAQHCQFSDPLQHI

-458 GAKIAK
+458 GAKVAK
-464 PEDMVICVSGDGSFM
+464 PETTVVCVSGDGSIM
-479 MNVQE
+479 MNIQE
-484 LATINRYGIDV
+484 LATLKRYGIDV
-495 KILLFDNSALGLV
+495 KILLLDNSALGLV

-525 DDNPDFAGV
+525 TDNPDFAAV

-539 VKARSISEPE
+539 IQARSIKEPE
-549 EVSQALDWL
+549 EVNEALNWL
-558 LHTEGAA
+558 LSTDTAA

-590 MSAKTADQGTGN
+590 MRSN
-602 GK
+602 S